1 MIKVNEITLNNSKNY
16 VNKTKNQL
24 NKGTGEILDFEDWN
38 EEVYEGFMYYIIEL
52 GLPIHA
58 MNKIKLRNINKSQIN
73 KIKFILEISNELK
86 SDKKKLF
93 KRLKFKTSK

>member
-1 MIKVNEITLNNSKNY
+1 MIKVKEITSNNSNSY

-24 NKGTGEILDFEDWN
+24 NKGTGEILDFKGWN
-38 EEVYEGFMYYIIEL
+38 EEIYEGFMYYIIEL
-52 GLPIHA
+52 GLPIHS
-58 MNKIKLRNINKSQIN
+58 MNKIKLRNINKSQID

-93 KRLKFKTSK
+93 KRLKLKT